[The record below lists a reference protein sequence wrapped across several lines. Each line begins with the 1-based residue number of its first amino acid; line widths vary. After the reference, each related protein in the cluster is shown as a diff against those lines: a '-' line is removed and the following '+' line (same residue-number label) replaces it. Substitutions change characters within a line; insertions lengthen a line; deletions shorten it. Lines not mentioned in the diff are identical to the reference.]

1 MLRKQNGL
9 IADLTLLSSVKAE
22 TRAEA
27 AEEKFTAAR
36 GRFVKLK
43 ERSHLHDRKVQGEAV
58 SADVEA
64 SPSHPG
70 IKQGEFMRVVTLNDR
85 FATQVTQPA
94 TGGRGHLGHS

>member
-1 MLRKQNGL
+1 M
-9 IADLTLLSSVKAE
+9 
-22 TRAEA
+22 
-27 AEEKFTAAR
+27 
-36 GRFVKLK
+36 KLK

-94 TGGRGHLGHS
+94 TGGRGHS